1 MSAVGLQTERLVL
14 GQADRPDTAIKR
26 TEIALVFAC

>member
-1 MSAVGLQTERLVL
+1 MSAVGLQTE
-14 GQADRPDTAIKR
+14 QADRPDTAIKR